1 MLAGAVSEDAASES
15 AAHGN
20 AVVDDAVSEGAV
32 SGGAVPEDAEARIRK
47 QLTDVFSNIEIRRI
61 AESPIPG
68 VYEVESN
75 IPKSLYVSSDGRY
88 FVAGDIYEID
98 QGRVRNPGQERLEKR
113 RVEALSQLSE
123 KEMVIFKP
131 ETVKASI
138 TVFTDVDCGYCRK
151 LHSEVDA
158 LNQLGIQVNYL
169 AFPRE
174 GIGSGTYDKMVSVW
188 CSADPKA
195 ALTAAK
201 RGQAI
206 PPIAN
211 CENPVAKE
219 YELGSEL
226 GVNGTP
232 AIVLSDGKLIPG
244 YLPADELGRRLG
256 LVAP

>member
-1 MLAGAVSEDAASES
+1 MVAMCGSALAEPDMS
-15 AAHGN
+15 
-20 AVVDDAVSEGAV
+20 
-32 SGGAVPEDAEARIRK
+32 DAEARIRK
-47 QLTDVFSNIEIRRI
+47 QLVDVFSNIEIRRI
-61 AESPIPG
+61 SESPIPG

-75 IPKSLYVSSDGRY
+75 IPKSLYVSADGRY

-113 RVEALSQLSE
+113 RVEALSKLPE
-123 KEMVIFKP
+123 KDMIIFRP

-151 LHSEVDA
+151 LHNEVGA
-158 LNQLGIQVNYL
+158 LNQLGVQVNYL

-174 GIGSGTYDKMVSVW
+174 GVGSGTFDKMVSVW
-188 CSADPKA
+188 CAEDPKA
-195 ALTAAK
+195 AMTAAK
-201 RGQAI
+201 QGLAV
-206 PPIAN
+206 PKNLA
-211 CENPVAKE
+211 CDNPVAKQ

-256 LVAP
+256 LIEP